1 MGYFNAFQKVPKML
15 HRTLKAWRLRLR
27 SSKDNKLMWWCTLAN
42 WWCWDKAQLY
52 GIRAQAGSYSWSGA
66 TAGWI
71 HGLSARNS
79 MDTHLATSKSCCSR
93 GYVLSYETFSDFS
106 VMYRYR
112 TKEFFLK
119 KVCLFICT
127 FAHTVGK
134 QPKSGSKWKNPAL
147 LYFILR
153 SKNKQS
159 RFNYSGSNSY
169 SPCCL

>member
-15 HRTLKAWRLRLR
+15 HRTLKVWRLRLR

-52 GIRAQAGSYSWSGA
+52 GIRAQAGSYSWFGA

-71 HGLSARNS
+71 HGLSAPNS

-93 GYVLSYETFSDFS
+93 GFVLSYETFSDFS

-112 TKEFFLK
+112 TKDLK
-119 KVCLFICT
+119 KKKKKFIHMHLCT
-127 FAHTVGK
+127 YCRKATKIREQMKKPCTPVF
-134 QPKSGSKWKNPAL
+134 
-147 LYFILR
+147 YFEEQ
-153 SKNKQS
+153 KQS
-159 RFNYSGSNSY
+159 ITF
-169 SPCCL
+169 